1 LVQGVS
7 WRAGYQASDLITR
20 GELPPFLVVG
30 IDSPGPMRSLNYL
43 PYAPGELGVGWVWW
57 QGYKHLHQGR

>member
-1 LVQGVS
+1 MS
-7 WRAGYQASDLITR
+7 WRAGYQASDLVTR

-43 PYAPGELGVGWVWW
+43 PYAPGSGAG
-57 QGYKHLHQGR
+57 GFR